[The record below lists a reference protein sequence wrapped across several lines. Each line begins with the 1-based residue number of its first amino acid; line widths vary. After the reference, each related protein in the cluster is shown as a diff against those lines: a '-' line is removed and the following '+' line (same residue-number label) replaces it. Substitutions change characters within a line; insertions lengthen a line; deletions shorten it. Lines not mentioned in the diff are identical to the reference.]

1 MEAPEL
7 RLDGVRKMKE
17 IVSKLA
23 KRGVFDPTV
32 AHIAA
37 RFDVTPSGK
46 RKGGR

>member
-1 MEAPEL
+1 MPGPGSNGEW
-7 RLDGVRKMKE
+7 KMKE

-37 RFDVTPSGK
+37 RFDVGPSGK
-46 RKGGR
+46 KKGGR